1 MSDPFYDGNFTV
13 ASPTS
18 PRRKVYPFEG
28 DTDSFYFEQDFV
40 QTFADFERLPL
51 DVADDE
57 IENAYL
63 VEETPLQEL
72 GIGIGR
78 WTRVYSTIPN
88 SRIEQETFAYTV
100 PGISPDPF
108 VLVHPISASSTFGS
122 YTRLTIGAPNFD
134 LAVGDPVIINY
145 SVVNPSP
152 SMVFFRSIT
161 RQVRAI
167 NSGAG
172 TFDVDL
178 ITDVATPVYSI
189 AYKSEKAR
197 RPLVKVVPSYL
208 HFDYYLPG
216 VSAGIT
222 TPDDIPI
229 LQAAEIIVTSTGDR
243 TDSYSSITTPTLT
256 AYRAAVAAETQ
267 IVAEP
272 SVIKRWR
279 GNIYERVTRYVVTV

>member
-1 MSDPFYDGNFTV
+1 MSDIFYDGDFTV
-13 ASPTS
+13 AEATS
-18 PRRKVYPFEG
+18 PRRKTFPFEG
-28 DTDSFYFEQDFV
+28 DIDSFWFEQDFV
-40 QTFADFERLPL
+40 QTFADFTRLPL
-51 DVADDE
+51 DVADEE
-57 IENAYL
+57 IEHAYL

-88 SRIEQETFAYTV
+88 SRVEQETFAYTV
-100 PGISPDPF
+100 PGIAPDPF
-108 VLVHPISASSTFGS
+108 VFIHVISANSTVGS

-145 SVVNPSP
+145 TALTTTPST
-152 SMVFFRSIT
+152 MVFHRSVT

-178 ITDVATPVYSI
+178 ITDVGTITYNI

-197 RPLVKVVPSYL
+197 RPLVKVVPSFL

-222 TPDDIPI
+222 TPADIPI
-229 LQAAEIIVTSTGDR
+229 LQAAEIVLPTGDR

-256 AYRAAVAAETQ
+256 AYRAAVVAQTQ
-267 IVAEP
+267 IVVEP